1 MEKGVW
7 DWATAIVDKEGVE
20 RSAGNEL
27 KIVPLAHEQEIRK
40 FSTWIVIN
48 TVWPL
53 FHSEILAAE
62 HKILSNL

>member
-7 DWATAIVDKEGVE
+7 DWATAIVDKEGEE

-48 TVWPL
+48 TV
-53 FHSEILAAE
+53 
-62 HKILSNL
+62 